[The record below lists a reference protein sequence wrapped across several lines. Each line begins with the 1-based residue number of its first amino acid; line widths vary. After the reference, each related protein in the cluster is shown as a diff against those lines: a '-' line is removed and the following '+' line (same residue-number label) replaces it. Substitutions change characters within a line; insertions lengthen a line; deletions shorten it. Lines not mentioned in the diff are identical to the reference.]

1 MAPIP
6 VISVHSGV
14 RSVELTVGPVL
25 CRQVAPVRAIFAI
38 IPVMVVAV
46 VSIVVSDV
54 FVAITSVV
62 LISGVGD
69 TCRWGKEG
77 SNQE

>member
-25 CRQVAPVRAIFAI
+25 CRKIAPVRAIFAI
-38 IPVMVVAV
+38 IPVVVVAV
-46 VSIVVSDV
+46 VSIVVPDMV
-54 FVAITSVV
+54 VVVTSLV
-62 LISGVGD
+62 LISGLGY
-69 TCRWGKEG
+69 TCRRGKKG
-77 SNQE
+77 SS

>member
-25 CRQVAPVRAIFAI
+25 CRQVAPVGPIFVV
-38 IPVMVVAV
+38 IPAMVVIV
-46 VSIVVSDV
+46 VSIVVSDL
-54 FVAITSVV
+54 FVVVTSVV
-62 LISGVGD
+62 LISGLGD
-69 TCRWGKEG
+69 ACRWGQKG
-77 SNQE
+77 SSQE